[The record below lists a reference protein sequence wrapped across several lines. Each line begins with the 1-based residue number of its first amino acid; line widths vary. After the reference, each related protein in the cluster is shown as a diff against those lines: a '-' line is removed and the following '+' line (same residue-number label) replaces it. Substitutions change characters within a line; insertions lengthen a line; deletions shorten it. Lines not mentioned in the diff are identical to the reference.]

1 LAAGLVLALLA
12 AGALNIGFFVQHGAT
27 NTMTMLSIRH
37 PAHSARLLI
46 TDRQWMIG
54 YATGWFGWGLY
65 IAALALAPLS
75 LVQAVSAGGVG
86 VLAVLVHR
94 LGTPL
99 ERRERLGAAVAVAGL
114 ALLGVSLTVH
124 VAVAR
129 PAHSSIL
136 LIVILA
142 GSATAGLLAAAAA
155 KGVRPAASLGTAA
168 GLLFGVGDLATKG
181 AVSGNGVLFVPLL
194 AICTALGFVSLQM
207 AFQRG
212 RVLETA
218 GLSTLVNNMIP
229 IFGGLAVFHESLPG
243 GWAGA
248 ARVTSYGA
256 VVFGAVLLAHAP
268 PDAVKDTGAPD
279 PTGVLDGTYSG

>member
-1 LAAGLVLALLA
+1 
-12 AGALNIGFFVQHGAT
+12 
-27 NTMTMLSIRH
+27 M
-37 PAHSARLLI
+37 
-46 TDRQWMIG
+46 
-54 YATGWFGWGLY
+54 
-65 IAALALAPLS
+65 
-75 LVQAVSAGGVG
+75 
-86 VLAVLVHR
+86 LAVLVHR

-99 ERRERLGAAVAVAGL
+99 QPRERLGAAVAVSGL

-136 LIVILA
+136 LIVIAA
-142 GSATAGLLAAAAA
+142 GATAAGLLAAGAAR
-155 KGVRPAASLGTAA
+155 GLRPAASLGAAA

-181 AVSGNGVLFVPLL
+181 AVSGNGVLFIPLL

-218 GLSTLVNNMIP
+218 GLATLVNNMIP

-248 ARVTSYGA
+248 ARVTSYAA

-268 PDAVKDTGAPD
+268 PDAVKGTGAPD
-279 PTGVLDGTYSG
+279 PPGILDGTYSG